1 MTERTSYMGWKLDF
15 TQPPGEPAYSE
26 PDSVTWQIFK
36 NPITRVIGG
45 VTAVLLE
52 FADPRIRS
60 GVWDHSIYKV
70 DPVGRAERTGYAAS
84 IGTYGP
90 ASAARKVIGGV
101 NRMHA
106 KVEGTTPDGQPYKAL
121 DQELLDWVAATAGFG
136 FFKAYDR
143 FVSPFSKEEELQ
155 YFSEGG
161 EIPKLYGVKR
171 SPSSIADFEDMM
183 MELEPGF
190 EPHPINEEFLEVLKA
205 SGKDRKVPAFLLHH
219 LVCASVDI
227 LPPIVRER
235 LNLGKE
241 YDLTPMGRI
250 IVKIVAKL
258 ADRIPNT
265 NSPAAQSCERLGLP
279 RKFLWMSKKKQAKL
293 LADLR
298 SDGSLHSWQTYPDR
312 SQSAA
317 S

>member
-1 MTERTSYMGWKLDF
+1 MSERTSYMGWKLDY
-15 TQPPGEPAYSE
+15 TQPPGEPAFTA
-26 PDSVTWQIFK
+26 PDSVTWQVFK
-36 NPITRVIGG
+36 NPIARVIGG

-70 DPVGRAERTGYAAS
+70 DPVGRAERTGHAAS
-84 IGTYGP
+84 IGTFGP

-106 KVEGTTPDGQPYKAL
+106 KVEGTTPDGQHYKAL
-121 DQELLDWVAATAGFG
+121 DQELLDWVAATAGYG
-136 FFKAYDR
+136 FFVAYDR
-143 FVSPFSKEEELQ
+143 FVSPLSKEEERQ
-155 YFSEGG
+155 FFTEGE

-171 SPSSIADFEDMM
+171 SPSSLAEFNEMM

-190 EPHPINEEFLEVLKA
+190 EPHPINEEFLQVLKA
-205 SGKDRKVPAFLLHH
+205 SGKERKVPAFLLHH

-227 LPPIVRER
+227 LPPVVRER

-241 YDLTPMGRI
+241 YNLTPMGRL

-265 NSPAAQSCERLGLP
+265 NSPAAQASERLGLP

-293 LADLR
+293 IAELR
-298 SDGSLHSWQTYPDR
+298 TNGSLQTWESYGD